1 MSRNSKNTKL
11 LEKINNTD
19 EDCSEDDQDISDT
32 AGDTKRNNYDLF
44 DSDTDSDEE
53 NILNRRQNAEDKRE

>member
-32 AGDTKRNNYDLF
+32 AGDIKRNNYDLF